1 MWTKAKDQ
9 DFHYFFFGL
18 SNNFKT
24 KRLLRSY
31 VFENYDK
38 VRKTFLGHH
47 EDLPMTLLPAPRL
60 RQGSPGTRCTST

>member
-18 SNNFKT
+18 ANNDKT

-38 VRKTFLGHH
+38 VRETHLDRRD
-47 EDLPMTLLPAPRL
+47 DLLVTSLRTLRSP
-60 RQGSPGTRCTST
+60 QGSLGTRCTST

>member
-18 SNNFKT
+18 SNNTKT

-38 VRKTFLGHH
+38 VRKTDLDRR
-47 EDLPMTLLPAPRL
+47 EDLRVTPL
-60 RQGSPGTRCTST
+60 RALR

>member
-9 DFHYFFFGL
+9 DFHYFFFGF
-18 SNNFKT
+18 SNNGKA

-38 VRKTFLGHH
+38 V
-47 EDLPMTLLPAPRL
+47 
-60 RQGSPGTRCTST
+60 